1 MATEGNNTIK
11 YIDADSLEK
20 KKYSGPSIIQKLPG
34 YYFPLVLGIV
44 LAEAVILVLA
54 LLDIIPLK
62 PFEIYPTALYY
73 PYIAHS
79 ELSEL
84 SVMITRWFFFALT
97 AGVMVPVT
105 ILILLEIIRRIINS
119 RRTES
124 TEPDTKLQML
134 EFLDKSPR
142 NPNITK
148 DRVQGEYITRF
159 DIQQRIQHYAL
170 FITFIILAVTGV
182 LRGFPEWPT
191 FAWFTR
197 IFGGPD
203 VLRIIHDIAAFGM
216 VIDCIYHLLYIAYGY
231 FVKKKAPVA
240 MIPNLKDLKD
250 MLHTVLWT
258 LGIYKHEPEF
268 EHFQYG
274 QKIDYWAIFWGMPV
288 MMITGFVMMFPAI
301 FSWDGQWY
309 AVMAAAHR
317 DEAVLAISFIAI
329 VHMYYG
335 HLQHNVFPVNTVMFT
350 GKMPKSKY
358 KQWFGREYEDIIEK
372 IEPPK

>member
-1 MATEGNNTIK
+1 MATDGNNLK
-11 YIDADSLEK
+11 YIDVESLRK
-20 KKYSGPSIIQKLPG
+20 RKGFISTVTQKLPG
-34 YYFPLVLGIV
+34 YYFPLVVGIV
-44 LAEAVILVLA
+44 LIEAVILVLA
-54 LLDIIPLK
+54 LMDVVPLK
-62 PFEIYPTALYY
+62 PFEIYPFAQYY
-73 PYIAHS
+73 QYVVTSDLDHIA
-79 ELSEL
+79 
-84 SVMITRWFFFALT
+84 VTITRWFFFILT

-105 ILILLEIIRRIINS
+105 ILIILEIMRRIINS
-119 RRTES
+119 RRPAPK
-124 TEPDTKLQML
+124 EPDKEIEML

-159 DIQQRIQHYAL
+159 DIHQRIQHYIL

-182 LRGFPEWPT
+182 LRGFPHWPT
-191 FAWFTR
+191 FAWFTS
-197 IFGGPD
+197 IFGGTE
-203 VLRIIHDIAAFGM
+203 VLRIVHDVAAFGM
-216 VIDCIYHLLYIAYGY
+216 VADCIYHLVYVAYGY

-288 MMITGFVMMFPAI
+288 MVITGFIMMFPSL
-301 FSWDGQWY
+301 FGWGGQWFGVV
-309 AVMAAAHR
+309 ATAHR

-335 HLQHNVFPVNTVMFT
+335 HLQSNVFPVNTVMFT
-350 GKMPKSKY
+350 GKMLKSKY
-358 KQWFGREYEDIIEK
+358 KQWFGREYEEIMEK
-372 IEPPK
+372 VNPPK

>member
-1 MATEGNNTIK
+1 MATEGNNSVK

-20 KKYSGPSIIQKLPG
+20 KKHSGPSIIQKLPG

-79 ELSEL
+79 ALSEL

-97 AGVMVPVT
+97 AGVMIPVT
-105 ILILLEIIRRIINS
+105 ILILLEIIRRMINS

-124 TEPDTKLQML
+124 TEPDTKFQML

-142 NPNITK
+142 NPNITR
-148 DRVQGEYITRF
+148 DRVQGKYITRF
-159 DIQQRIQHYAL
+159 DVHQRIQHYTL
-170 FITFIILAVTGV
+170 FITFIILAITGV

-191 FAWFTR
+191 FAWFTN

-203 VLRIIHDIAAFGM
+203 VLRIVHDIAAFGM
-216 VIDCIYHLLYIAYGY
+216 VIDCIYHLLYVAYGF
-231 FVKKKAPVA
+231 FVKKKAPSA

-250 MLHTVLWT
+250 MLHTVLWIF
-258 LGIYKHEPEF
+258 GIYKHEPEF

-301 FSWDGQWY
+301 FGWDGQWY
-309 AVMAAAHR
+309 AVVAAAHR

-350 GKMPKSKY
+350 GRMPKTKY
-358 KQWFGREYEDIIEK
+358 KQWFSREYEDIIEK
-372 IEPPK
+372 VDPPK